1 MVKFLIVA
9 VVAWIIGVFGWAQII
24 ASLQNIKERSGL
36 VITMILWIAIMGVA
50 AFLAVAKL
58 GELWSLIIGYGISFF
73 QVIRSGKIE

>member
-24 ASLQNIKERSGL
+24 GSLQNIKERSGL

-58 GELWSLIIGYGISFF
+58 GKLWSLIIGYGISFF

>member
-24 ASLQNIKERSGL
+24 GSLQNIKERSGL

-58 GELWSLIIGYGISFF
+58 GELWSLFIGYGISFF